1 MWTVM
6 KKKHIFIIATGGT
19 IAGSAAAEI
28 ATTGYAAGAIGINEL
43 LAAVPEVKNI
53 ADVSGEELA
62 AIDSKDITQDLQLKL
77 VYRCQ
82 ELLAS
87 DSVDGIVITHG
98 TDTMEETAYLLSLLI
113 NSKKP
118 VVLTGAMR
126 PATAISADGPLN
138 LLDAVRVA
146 INDKTLG
153 QGVLIVMNNH
163 IDGAH
168 DAIKSHTMAVDTF
181 ISPNFGSLGDIN
193 DGKVNF
199 LRQTVYEN
207 LPIDLNKI
215 KKITKL
221 PAVCILYAYA
231 GDNGQMVQA
240 AIASGFR
247 GIIYAGMGNGS
258 IPKQVEM
265 ELKKAVQTGIMVVRS
280 TRCPRGCVASA
291 EESYN
296 EAGFIE
302 GNTLNP
308 AKARILLQL
317 ALVQGKDKEEIQTWF
332 NKY

>member
-1 MWTVM
+1 M

-19 IAGSAAAEI
+19 IAGSAAAET

-43 LAAVPEVKNI
+43 LDAVPEVKKI

-62 AIDSKDITQDLQLKL
+62 AIDSKDITQELQLKL
-77 VYRCQ
+77 AYRCHD
-82 ELLAS
+82 LLAN

-113 NSKKP
+113 NSKKT

-138 LLDAVRVA
+138 LLDAVRAA
-146 INDKTLG
+146 IDDKTSG
-153 QGVLIVMNNH
+153 KGVIIVMNNQ

-168 DAIKSHTMAVDTF
+168 DAIKSHTMAVNTF

-221 PAVCILYAYA
+221 PEVCILYAYA
-231 GDNGQMVQA
+231 GDDGKMVQA
-240 AIASGFR
+240 AVANGFA
-247 GIIYAGMGNGS
+247 GIVYAGMGNGS
-258 IPKQVEM
+258 IPKLAEF
-265 ELKKAVQTGIMVVRS
+265 ELKKAVQTGVMVVRS
-280 TRCPRGCVASA
+280 TRCLRGCVTNA
-291 EESYN
+291 EESYQ
-296 EAGFIE
+296 EAGFIK
-302 GNTLNP
+302 GNMLSP
-308 AKARILLQL
+308 VKARILLQF
-317 ALVQGKDKEEIQTWF
+317 ALLQGKNKEEIQTWF
-332 NKY
+332 DKY